1 MCLPLSQGAGCPNAL
16 LPCLAACSPSSLLF
30 PSHPLSPL
38 RPAARAREACG
49 PWGWPRRLG
58 LWVMVHVLLCT
69 DRQAQ
74 DRSFHQSRP
83 HNPSLKHRN
92 RQGSHWHTR
101 HSRDEGRRGADQ
113 PTLTYNRQAAAL
125 GSALQHNARRD
136 RARHSH
142 THTHKHTRAR
152 AVACWHHLV
161 RGSPPGGLLS
171 LEPGAWG
178 LYQGLQEMGFCR
190 KRGSG
195 VTPGFPLLL
204 PLSLSF
210 SGT

>member
-1 MCLPLSQGAGCPNAL
+1 MPLSQGTGCPNAL
-16 LPCLAACSPSSLLF
+16 LPCLAARSPSSLLF

-38 RPAARAREACG
+38 CPAAQGREDCG

-74 DRSFHQSRP
+74 DRSFRQSRP

-113 PTLTYNRQAAAL
+113 PTLTHNRQAAAL

-136 RARHSH
+136 RARHGH
-142 THTHKHTRAR
+142 THTQTHTCTRS
-152 AVACWHHLV
+152 HLLA
-161 RGSPPGGLLS
+161 SPGPWLTTRWAP
-171 LEPGAWG
+171 EPGARSLG
-178 LYQGLQEMGFCR
+178 AVPRTPGDGGLQEEGE
-190 KRGSG
+190 
-195 VTPGFPLLL
+195 
-204 PLSLSF
+204 
-210 SGT
+210 